1 MISSGLGR
9 RAYQQYGPYSAS
21 KFAMEAM
28 MQIVS
33 LENIKQNISCNSVA
47 PGGLTNSSEK
57 FLGKME
63 QSKLDAILPAN
74 ICDDLGL
81 HLVNGTNNDLTG
93 QALTAS
99 QWNEENNISVQDLRS
114 RLH

>member
-1 MISSGLGR
+1 
-9 RAYQQYGPYSAS
+9 
-21 KFAMEAM
+21 
-28 MQIVS
+28 
-33 LENIKQNISCNSVA
+33 
-47 PGGLTNSSEK
+47 
-57 FLGKME
+57 ME

-74 ICDDLGL
+74 ICDDLVL